1 MAAAVVPGV
10 LRTVSALTGIRG
22 AGLPGLTTRAE
33 PRGRGNRDTRGG
45 GACGRWG
52 YGGYYRKNDRPPE
65 GGVALC
71 RLEWFGLGKLST
83 QNRLE
88 GVITM

>member
-33 PRGRGNRDTRGG
+33 PRGRVNRDTRGG
-45 GACGRWG
+45 GATGVGGGGTEGTTGRTIDLPKVECGI
-52 YGGYYRKNDRPPE
+52 
-65 GGVALC
+65 V
-71 RLEWFGLGKLST
+71 
-83 QNRLE
+83 
-88 GVITM
+88 